1 MRRKKENNMYETEN
15 TQFHEEGTTGQRY
28 YARHP
33 EYVQDGCRECGN
45 PAYPDCKDSCPL
57 FDD

>member
-1 MRRKKENNMYETEN
+1 MYETEN